1 MSITPQAPDAAGRAE
16 TVLPSISAGDLTWRP
31 LQRGDERALQHLANQ
46 VLEGYGVPS
55 RWSEEETVEFIESPW
70 RNVAQ
75 NSLFG
80 FDSDGVPRAYG
91 YVFLP
96 PGDTTQ
102 VRVLIGGGVH
112 PDRTG
117 EGVGRELLA
126 WLMARGRQAV
136 AETGRDVPAVLRSVV
151 DDDAP
156 PAVHHLLERAGFEAR
171 RFYSEL
177 ARDLTRLDEQPL
189 PEPALSGSLRLAPW
203 SDELDEPARLAHN
216 DAFRDH
222 WGSQPMTAQMWAE
235 TSGFA
240 PEWSYVVVD
249 DEPDIDFLLGSP
261 DTDAETAAALR
272 AGQPLVVGYQ
282 AAEHYE
288 DSFAARGYTFGYT
301 GILGV
306 RRAYRGRGIAVA
318 ALAAGMR
325 AFADAGLQYAL
336 LDVDTENPTGAYG
349 LYSSLGYTKVGGHRA
364 YLIEL

>member
-1 MSITPQAPDAAGRAE
+1 MSITPQVPGVAGRAE
-16 TVLPSISAGDLTWRP
+16 GSLPRITAGGLSWRP
-31 LQRGDERALQHLANQ
+31 LQRGDELALRTLANQ
-46 VLEGYGVPS
+46 VLEGYGVSS
-55 RWSEEETVEFIESPW
+55 RWSDEEAVEFIESPW
-70 RNVAQ
+70 RNVAR
-75 NSLFG
+75 NSLVG
-80 FDSDGVPRAYG
+80 LDADGVPRAYG

-112 PDRTG
+112 PERTG
-117 EGVGRELLA
+117 EGIGRELLA
-126 WLMARGRQAV
+126 WLTARGRQAV
-136 AETGRDVPAVLRSVV
+136 AEAGRDLPAVLRSVV

-156 PAVHHLLERAGFEAR
+156 DTVHHLLQRAGFTAR

-189 PEPALSGSLRLAPW
+189 PEPELTGSLRLAPW

-222 WGSQPMTAQMWAE
+222 WGSQPMTVEMWAE

-249 DEPDIDFLLGSP
+249 DEPDVESLLASP
-261 DTDAETAAALR
+261 DTDPETAAALR
-272 AGQPLVVGYQ
+272 AGLPLVVGYQ

-288 DSFAARGYTFGYT
+288 DSFAVRGYTFGYT

-306 RRAYRGRGIAVA
+306 RRAYRGKGIAVA
-318 ALAAGMR
+318 ALTAGMR
-325 AFADAGLQYAL
+325 AFAAAGLQYAL